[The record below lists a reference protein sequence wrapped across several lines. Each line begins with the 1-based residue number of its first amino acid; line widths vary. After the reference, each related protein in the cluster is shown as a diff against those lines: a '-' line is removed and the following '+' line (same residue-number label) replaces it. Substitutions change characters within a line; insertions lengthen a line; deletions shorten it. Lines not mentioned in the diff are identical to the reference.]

1 MDAPDNILQF
11 ESKIATHFLS
21 FKRCRSYL
29 KQIGSDFFMREVSDA
44 NKLNKV
50 VEIID
55 EKLDEKEVQSF
66 VAKRLETYEEI
77 TNELP
82 ALKIWLIPAKGN
94 EEKPTLGSE
103 QDLKGTSE
111 LFIVAK
117 FYHFTTDGLSILQM
131 FSLMQ
136 DGGDE
141 VKYGSNR
148 VRYPVRPE

>member
-1 MDAPDNILQF
+1 M
-11 ESKIATHFLS
+11 
-21 FKRCRSYL
+21 
-29 KQIGSDFFMREVSDA
+29 
-44 NKLNKV
+44 
-50 VEIID
+50 
-55 EKLDEKEVQSF
+55 
-66 VAKRLETYEEI
+66 AKRLETYEEI

-94 EEKPTLGSE
+94 EEKQAREGE

-117 FYHFTTDGLSILQM
+117 IYHFIGDGLSVLQM

-136 DGGDE
+136 DGGDG

-148 VRYPVRPE
+148 VRYPVHPE